1 LEDATSGVKSARR
14 VFEFLEY
21 YAKVERAVSVAE
33 IAKTFGYPNS
43 SVSSVMRTMVTLGYL
58 SYDATT
64 RTYLPTARLPFVTH
78 WIGTRLF
85 DHDRVQSIMRRLS
98 EATDETIVLGV
109 RNGLRLQYLQV
120 VDARSPVR
128 LHAEPGSFRDLTK
141 TAAGLV
147 LLSQY
152 DNARIG
158 QLVRRVNSDR
168 PSDRADASAPTS
180 LPQLLAEI
188 ETIRTQG
195 YCVAIGGVVKG
206 AGAIA
211 MLLPRCLGETPLAI
225 GIASVEPVIRQNR
238 DRYVDL
244 MREALQTHDSHREQD
259 TGHQDAGHQ
268 DTGAS

>member
-1 LEDATSGVKSARR
+1 MKSARR

-33 IAKTFGYPNS
+33 IAKKFGYPNS

-58 SYDATT
+58 SYDATS
-64 RTYLPTARLPFVTH
+64 RTYLPTARLPFVTN

-120 VDARSPVR
+120 VDAKSPVR

-141 TAAGLV
+141 TAAGLM

-152 DNARIG
+152 DNNRIG
-158 QLVRRVNSDR
+158 QFVRRINSDR
-168 PSDRADASAPTS
+168 AEKSLQINLLQLFAD
-180 LPQLLAEI
+180 I
-188 ETIRTQG
+188 ETVRTQG
-195 YCVAIGGVVKG
+195 YCVAMGGVVKG

-211 MLLPRCLGETPLAI
+211 MLLPPCFGETPLAI
-225 GIASVEPVIRQNR
+225 GIASVESVIRHNR
-238 DRYVDL
+238 DTYIDL
-244 MREALQTHDSHREQD
+244 MREALQQHASEMSRVS
-259 TGHQDAGHQ
+259 DAP
-268 DTGAS
+268 